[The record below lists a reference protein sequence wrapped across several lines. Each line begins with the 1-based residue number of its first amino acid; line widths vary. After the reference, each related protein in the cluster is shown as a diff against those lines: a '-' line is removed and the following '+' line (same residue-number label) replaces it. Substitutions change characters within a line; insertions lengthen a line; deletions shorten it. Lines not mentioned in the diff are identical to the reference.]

1 MARPEGFQPSTRGLI
16 ELVSDQGGNM
26 GTVKGN
32 GLSGFAVFRCR
43 RRSGCTRYFRNQVHH
58 GQLPLAFLRG
68 KRLPGLKPRDG
79 RSARRGHPPSSLHPW
94 RSIGRRHARRGLRPF
109 PDPGPETG
117 VAQFKPILLK
127 NSAADHLGGTK
138 KVKSRSQRMII
149 ARKEYSANY
158 SCARLLP
165 YFFQSAQPRLC
176 EKYFGES
183 MKY

>member
-1 MARPEGFQPSTRGLI
+1 MESVGSLYSVVVAVPGVLAIFATKCTMDNSLWRSLEEKGSQVCSLGMADQPDAATL
-16 ELVSDQGGNM
+16 
-26 GTVKGN
+26 
-32 GLSGFAVFRCR
+32 
-43 RRSGCTRYFRNQVHH
+43 
-58 GQLPLAFLRG
+58 
-68 KRLPGLKPRDG
+68 
-79 RSARRGHPPSSLHPW
+79 PPSSLHPW

-138 KVKSRSQRMII
+138 KVKSRSKRMII

-183 MKY
+183 KKF

>member
-1 MARPEGFQPSTRGLI
+1 MYS
-16 ELVSDQGGNM
+16 VVV
-26 GTVKGN
+26 TVPGVP
-32 GLSGFAVFRCR
+32 LFSQ
-43 RRSGCTRYFRNQVHH
+43 RSAPKVHH
-58 GQLPLAFLRG
+58 GKQPLASPEG
-68 KRLPGLKPRDG
+68 NCLPGLQPSRCRIG
-79 RSARRGHPPSSLHPW
+79 ETRPPSSPDPR
-94 RSIGRRHARRGLRPF
+94 RSIGRRHRRRGLRPF
-109 PDPGPETG
+109 PDLGPETG

-149 ARKEYSANY
+149 TREEYNANY
-158 SCARLLP
+158 SCVGLLP